1 MTDYRLYLVM
11 GPGVTEPARVAAA
24 AAAGGV
30 GLVQWRDKDGSTAQ
44 QVRAVRAL
52 VAAVPVP
59 VLVNDRADVA
69 VAAGAA
75 GVHVGHGDLTPAEAR
90 RIVGPDAIVGLTVH
104 TLEEAVAADGAPIDY
119 ASVGGVFETR
129 SKDNPSPPIGI
140 DGFAA
145 IAARLRQG
153 RPGLPVV
160 AIAGI
165 TPQRAR
171 LLAAA
176 GADGVAVMSAI
187 TKAADPGE
195 AARQLL
201 SAVAGGGVAA

>member
-1 MTDYRLYLVM
+1 MLDLSVYLVL
-11 GPGVTEPARVAAA
+11 GPDVADPVSLVTR

-30 GLVQWRDKDGSTAQ
+30 SLIQWRDKSASTAD
-44 QVRAVRAL
+44 QVAAVRRL
-52 VAAVPVP
+52 VAATSVP

-90 RIVGPDAIVGLTVH
+90 LIVGDKAIVGVTIH
-104 TLEEAVAADGAPIDY
+104 SLEEAAAADGAPIDY
-119 ASVGGVFETR
+119 ASVGGVYETT
-129 SKDNPSPPIGI
+129 SKHNPQPPIGI

-145 IAARLRQG
+145 IAARLR
-153 RPGLPVV
+153 RDRAMPVC

-165 TPQRAR
+165 TPERAR
-171 LLAAA
+171 DLAAA

-187 TKAADPGE
+187 TKAADP
-195 AARQLL
+195 AA
-201 SAVAGGGVAA
+201 AAAALRRALAEGRA